1 MLTTAAVDA
10 CTLLDRLQSRLHEAV
25 VVRDE
30 TVELLLL
37 ALLSRG
43 HVLLEDEPG
52 MGKTLLS
59 RTLAA
64 GLGGTFKR
72 IQVTP
77 DLLPA
82 DIVGGS
88 VYSPRTGEF
97 DFRRGPVFANVVLA
111 DEINRGTPR
120 TQSALLEAMGEGHV
134 SIDGVTH
141 PLERAFCVI
150 ATQNPAEQHGTFP
163 LPEAELDRFLVRL
176 RLGRPDAEQ
185 LQEILRRH
193 EHRDPDPDGEPVLE
207 VRELLSLQEAA
218 TRIHVAAPAR
228 AYVGDIVLATREHP
242 SVGHPASTRAMVAML
257 RCAQSSALR
266 RGRDH
271 VTADDVKRV
280 APAVLGH
287 RLGGVG
293 RTGEDLVHSILA
305 DLPIPE
311 LG

>member
-1 MLTTAAVDA
+1 MPTSTAIDA
-10 CTLLDRLQSRLHEAV
+10 ATLLDRLQSRLHEAV

-64 GLGGTFKR
+64 ALGGTFKR
-72 IQVTP
+72 IQFTP

-88 VYSPRTGEF
+88 VYSPRTGDF
-97 DFRRGPVFANVVLA
+97 DFRPGPVFANVVLA

-134 SIDGVTH
+134 SIDGITH
-141 PLERAFCVI
+141 PLERTFCVV
-150 ATQNPAEQHGTFP
+150 ATQ
-163 LPEAELDRFLVRL
+163 AELDRFLLRL

-193 EHRDPDPDGEPVLE
+193 EHRDPTPDGEPVLE
-207 VRELLSLQEAA
+207 LRELLALQEEA
-218 TRIHVAAPAR
+218 TRVHVAAPAR

-287 RLGGVG
+287 RLGGIG
-293 RTGEDLVHSILA
+293 RTGEDLVRSILA
-305 DLPIPE
+305 ELPIPE

>member
-1 MLTTAAVDA
+1 MLLTPTIDATA
-10 CTLLDRLQSRLHEAV
+10 LLDRLRARLHEAV

-30 TVELLLL
+30 TVELLLI

-64 GLGGTFKR
+64 ALGGTFKR
-72 IQVTP
+72 IQFTP

-88 VYSPRTGEF
+88 VYSPRTGDF
-97 DFRRGPVFANVVLA
+97 DFRPGPVFANVVLA

-193 EHRDPDPDGEPVLE
+193 EHHDPVPEGEPVLE
-207 VRELLSLQEAA
+207 LPDLIALQDQA
-218 TRIHVAAPAR
+218 TRVHVAAPAR

-242 SVGHPASTRAMVAML
+242 SVGHPASTRAMVAIL
-257 RCAQSSALR
+257 RCAQSCALR
-266 RGRDH
+266 TGRDH

-293 RTGEDLVHSILA
+293 RSGEDLVRSILT